1 MSTLTPKREKAML
14 LAGDVGGTKTNLGI
28 YSEDRGPR
36 IPIIEST
43 FPSARFSS
51 LEELVM
57 EFLAQVS
64 IKIERASFGVAGPV
78 LGGRARITNLP
89 WVIEEAR
96 LRETV
101 RVDSV
106 KLMNDLEAIAY
117 GVTLLEQVDLHTLNE
132 GVPAERGAM
141 AVIAPGTGLGEA
153 FLLWDGGRYLA
164 FPSEGGHA
172 DFGPNSDVEI
182 ELLRSLHKKYGH
194 VSLER
199 ICSGQGLPNVYAFL
213 RESGYAKEQDWIA
226 EKLRSADDPTP
237 VIVNTA
243 LEDKRRCELCSKTL
257 AIFIST
263 LGAEAGNLALKV
275 MATGGVYLGG
285 GIAPRILPLLDKG
298 AFMESFTN
306 KGRFSGLISR
316 IPVHVICNPKTALMG
331 AALHGLVIA
340 RM

>member
-14 LAGDVGGTKTNLGI
+14 LAGDVGGTNTNLGI
-28 YSEDRGPR
+28 YSEDCGPR

-51 LEELVM
+51 LEALVM
-57 EFLAQVS
+57 EFLSQVS
-64 IKIERASFGVAGPV
+64 TKIECAIFGVAGPV

-96 LRETV
+96 LQEAV
-101 RVDSV
+101 RVDSI
-106 KLMNDLEAIAY
+106 KLMNDLEAVAY
-117 GVTLLEQVDLHTLNE
+117 GVTLLEQADLHTLNE
-132 GVPAERGAM
+132 GVTVDRGAM

-153 FLLWDGGRYLA
+153 FLIWDGGRYRA
-164 FPSEGGHA
+164 CPSEGGHA
-172 DFGPNSDVEI
+172 DFGPNSDLEI
-182 ELLRSLHKKYGH
+182 DLLCYLHKKYGH

-213 RESGYAKEQDWIA
+213 RESGYAKEQDWVA

-243 LEDKRRCELCSKTL
+243 LEDERRCELCNKTL
-257 AIFIST
+257 AIFISI

-298 AFMESFTN
+298 GFMESFTN
-306 KGRFSGLISR
+306 KGRFSGLISE
-316 IPVHVICNPKTALMG
+316 IPVQVICNPKTALIG
-331 AALHGLVIA
+331 AALHGLAIA
-340 RM
+340 RL

>member
-1 MSTLTPKREKAML
+1 MLL

-28 YSEDRGPR
+28 YSEDHGPR
-36 IPIIEST
+36 EPIIESN
-43 FPSARFSS
+43 FPSTRYAS
-51 LEELVM
+51 LEELVN
-57 EFLAQVS
+57 EFLSQVS

-96 LRETV
+96 LRETI
-101 RVDSV
+101 RADSV
-106 KLMNDLEAIAY
+106 KIMNDLEAIAY
-117 GVTLLEQVDLHTLNE
+117 GVTLLEQGDLHTLKE
-132 GVPAERGAM
+132 GVPVNRGAM

-153 FLLWDGGRYLA
+153 FLIWDGGRYRA
-164 FPSEGGHA
+164 YPSEGGHA
-172 DFGPNSDVEI
+172 DFGPNSDLEI
-182 ELLRSLHKKYGH
+182 DLLRYLHKKFGH

-213 RESGYAKEQDWIA
+213 RESGYAKEKDWLA
-226 EKLRSADDPTP
+226 EKLNSADDTTP

-243 LEDKRRCELCSKTL
+243 LEDERRCELCNKTL
-257 AIFIST
+257 AIFISA

-285 GIAPRILPLLDKG
+285 GIAPCLLPLLDTG

-306 KGRFSGLISR
+306 KGRFSGLISK

-331 AALHGLVIA
+331 AALHGLEIA
-340 RM
+340 RK